1 MKSSFT
7 LQRTIKAP
15 PGRVFDAF
23 VDHRRYAEMTPVR
36 KSTLEKEGDPAPN
49 GLGAV
54 RKLELVGPPIVEEVV
69 GYERPNYFAYKAL
82 KGLPVKEH
90 LGEVR
95 LTETGDDCT
104 RVQYRVSYTASI
116 PGPVVGLILK
126 QAIGGLLR
134 GVAKSVE

>member
-15 PGRVFDAF
+15 PGQVFDAF
-23 VDHRRYAEMTPVR
+23 VDHRAYAEMTPMR
-36 KSTLEKEGDPAPN
+36 KSSLEKEGDPAPN

-54 RKLELVGPPIVEEVV
+54 RKLELVGPPILEEVV
-69 GYERPNYFAYKAL
+69 GYERPTYFAYKAL

-95 LTETGDDCT
+95 LSEAANDCT
-104 RVQYRVSYTASI
+104 RVNYTISYTPSI
-116 PGPVVGLILK
+116 PGPAVGLILK
-126 QAIGGLLR
+126 QAVGGLLR
-134 GVAKSVE
+134 GIAKTVE